1 MYDNIKS
8 PTTDKPAKVDE
19 ALGRVWVRCSQQVVC
34 RGLGQV
40 LQGSASLHFGEEKP
54 RREEAPDLTI
64 VVGSG
69 EYGAA
74 EVARTRHELPDTV
87 VVLLCWDV
95 DLQAARNALRN
106 GAGGII
112 YMDMPPSQ
120 MVRSL
125 QLAARGELV
134 VPRRLLTELIAGEIQ
149 LVDTSALTFRQ
160 RQILELV
167 EEGLSNAQI
176 ASQLFLSEFTVKQ
189 HLRAAYKILGVKNRT
204 EAARIVRA
212 SHRPY

>member
-1 MYDNIKS
+1 M
-8 PTTDKPAKVDE
+8 
-19 ALGRVWVRCSQQVVC
+19 
-34 RGLGQV
+34 
-40 LQGSASLHFGEEKP
+40 QGSASLHFGEEKP